1 MSLHPADDTTG
12 FQEPNGKSGRTAE
25 ADCDCCGKRRRLSQ
39 VFFAGLET
47 WACAE
52 CRGDDE
58 DAYDE

>member
-1 MSLHPADDTTG
+1 MHPADDITG
-12 FQEPNGKSGRTAE
+12 FQEPNGKSGRWIGE
-25 ADCDCCGKRRRLSQ
+25 GPCDCCDKRATLHQ